1 MEGHIILTMIG
12 SDVIGPTGIGT
23 GTTKTQLGGA
33 ALVMPAW
40 ARAILA
46 VRPTLVTETP
56 TLDES
61 VMAHLTLESDDF
73 SIQPYLALCNPIMP
87 ASNIGLNTGC
97 LFVGEAPWYPVNCP
111 INGGDRLK
119 VYGTALLG
127 NSAEPLMS
135 CEVIVSDKKPGAQLH
150 AKIGTLT
157 STGVAPSVNV
167 VEASYTLTG
176 GKTLKELLAF
186 IGLGVTADVDTII
199 GRFEFISNDL
209 ENPTPL
215 KLMGNPINAGLLPAT
230 GGGAFSTP
238 GLARARVDVPIRSP
252 CQFTNNL
259 QLANTPGAA
268 GKFITGVLY
277 E

>member
-1 MEGHIILTMIG
+1 M
-12 SDVIGPTGIGT
+12 IGPTSIGT
-23 GTTKTQLGGA
+23 GTTKTQLGGT

-56 TLDES
+56 TVDES
-61 VMAHLTLESDDF
+61 VMAYLTLESDDF
-73 SIQPYLALCNPIMP
+73 AVQPYLALCNPIMP
-87 ASNIGLNTGC
+87 VSDVGLNGGC
-97 LFVGEAPWYPVNCP
+97 AFVGEAPWYPVNCP
-111 INGGDRLK
+111 INGGDRVK
-119 VYGTALLG
+119 VYGTALQANTG
-127 NSAEPLMS
+127 APLMA

-150 AKIGTLT
+150 SKIGTLT
-157 STGVAPSVNV
+157 GTGVTPSVNV

-176 GKTLKELLAF
+176 GNTLKEILGF
-186 IGLGVTADVDTII
+186 VGLGVTATVDTIM

-209 ENPTPL
+209 QNPTPL
-215 KLMGNPINAGLLPAT
+215 KLMANAINAGVLPGTA
-230 GGGAFSTP
+230 GGAFSTP
-238 GLARARVDVPIRSP
+238 GLARAKVDVPIRSP

-277 E
+277 Q